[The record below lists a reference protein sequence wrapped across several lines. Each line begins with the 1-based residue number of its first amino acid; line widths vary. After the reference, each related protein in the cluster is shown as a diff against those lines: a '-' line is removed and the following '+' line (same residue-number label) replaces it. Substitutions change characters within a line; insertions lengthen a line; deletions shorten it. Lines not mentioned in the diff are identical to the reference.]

1 MFVLFQGVVEL
12 FKKSS
17 YITKTSCSNSSLK
30 RWINDGALNKTNL
43 NSQNQPTESV
53 KFSSKKRNRWML
65 PENLSNQIKDFTN
78 KKEKFVHC
86 KDSTHQYER
95 ILLLKKPVGFRPK
108 HYDKY
113 NRNRNQA
120 IKSVQYSEE
129 PEKDKSLSW

>member
-1 MFVLFQGVVEL
+1 
-12 FKKSS
+12 
-17 YITKTSCSNSSLK
+17 
-30 RWINDGALNKTNL
+30 
-43 NSQNQPTESV
+43 
-53 KFSSKKRNRWML
+53 ML
-65 PENLSNQIKDFTN
+65 PEKLSNQIKDFTN